1 MAIQP
6 DPIIQRTRSRLRDPA
21 LKQNRATFSRL
32 TLLVFCV
39 LLILPAIA
47 CFKISAL
54 IGWRLVAVYIALVSG
69 ITFLIYRHDKKQ
81 AECGGWRT
89 PEFTLHM
96 AELLGGWAA
105 AFLAQRVLR
114 HKISKRR
121 YQAVFWA
128 IIAIHQYASF
138 DFLNDW
144 HFSKS
149 AFYALHSRIEV
160 GNASTH

>member
-1 MAIQP
+1 MH
-6 DPIIQRTRSRLRDPA
+6 R
-21 LKQNRATFSRL
+21 
-32 TLLVFCV
+32 
-39 LLILPAIA
+39 
-47 CFKISAL
+47 FKISAL
-54 IGWRLVAVYIALVSG
+54 IGWRLLTAYIALVSCT
-69 ITFLIYRHDKKQ
+69 TFLFYHHDKKQ

-89 PEFTLHM
+89 PESTLHL
-96 AELLGGWAA
+96 AEFLGGWPA

-121 YQAVFWA
+121 YQAAFWA

-149 AFYALHSRIEV
+149 AFYALYYRIKVE
-160 GNASTH
+160 NASTH